1 MSVCVSLM
9 FQIVAV
15 FFQFF
20 MSNYAAV
27 IDLLVCMWMVC
38 EIWCDLLDFVYLF
51 DIVAIEENGI

>member
-1 MSVCVSLM
+1 M